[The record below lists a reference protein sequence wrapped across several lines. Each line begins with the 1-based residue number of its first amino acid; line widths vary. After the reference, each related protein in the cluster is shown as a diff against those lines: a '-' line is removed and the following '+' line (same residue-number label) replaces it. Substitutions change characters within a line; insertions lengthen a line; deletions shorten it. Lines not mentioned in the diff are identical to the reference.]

1 MGFFMEIKFAA
12 EISIG
17 YVGCCKATAIGTCNF
32 FSFVIEKFDI
42 FVMYNLGSMMNRFS
56 FEISRRKTIWC

>member
-17 YVGCCKATAIGTCNF
+17 YVGCCKASAIGTCIF

-42 FVMYNLGSMMNRFS
+42 FVM
-56 FEISRRKTIWC
+56 